1 MTSLRQQPFRTA
13 VLALVWGWL
22 LFLVLVPNL
31 LVVGA
36 SVMSR
41 SPATFLSLPLNLD
54 AYRQLLDPLYLNV
67 FLHSLSMAA
76 VTTLVCLLIGYP
88 FAWALSRVGKR
99 SQVLLIFLLIVPFW
113 THSLVRTYALKLILA
128 TNGLLN
134 SALMSLGIVDEPV
147 QMLYT
152 QGAVVIGL
160 VYLLLPFMI
169 LPLYSVFEDLR
180 EELLLASRDLGAGR
194 LGTFIHV
201 IVPLTLPG
209 VLAGVML
216 VLLPAMGLFFVPD
229 ILGGSRNLLVGNV
242 IKNQFL
248 DARNWPFG
256 AAASIVLTLAM
267 ALLMF
272 AHRLSKRRLAK
283 RMSYEPLAAPELS
296 VSGVH
301 PAVCAHCGAGGVFL
315 QRVPHRIQLGRTEP
329 ALV

>member
-1 MTSLRQQPFRTA
+1 MMQSIKQQPFRAA
-13 VLALVWGWL
+13 VLVLVWGWL
-22 LFLVLVPNL
+22 LFLVLAPNI

-36 SVMSR
+36 SVMTRDPS
-41 SPATFLSLPLNLD
+41 TFISLPLNFD
-54 AYRQLLDPLYLNV
+54 AYRQLFNPLYLDV
-67 FLHSLSMAA
+67 FLHSLYMA
-76 VTTLVCLLIGYP
+76 VMTTLICLLIGYP
-88 FAWALSRVGKR
+88 FAWALSRVEKR
-99 SQVLLIFLLIVPFW
+99 RQMLLIFLLIVPFW
-113 THSLVRTYALKLILA
+113 TNSLVRTYALKLILA

-134 SALMSLGIVDEPV
+134 SALMSLGVIDEPA
-147 QMLYT
+147 QLLYT
-152 QGAVVIGL
+152 EGAVIVGL

-180 EELLLASRDLGAGR
+180 QDVLLASHDLGAGR
-194 LGTFIHV
+194 FATFKNV

-256 AAASIVLTLAM
+256 AAASIVLTLTM

-272 AHRLSKRRLAK
+272 AHRLSKRRLGEEG
-283 RMSYEPLAAPELS
+283 S
-296 VSGVH
+296 
-301 PAVCAHCGAGGVFL
+301 
-315 QRVPHRIQLGRTEP
+315 
-329 ALV
+329 

>member
-1 MTSLRQQPFRTA
+1 MMLSIKQQPFRAA
-13 VLALVWGWL
+13 VLVLVWGWL
-22 LFLVLVPNL
+22 LFLVLAPNI

-36 SVMSR
+36 SVMTRDPS
-41 SPATFLSLPLNLD
+41 TFISLPLNLD
-54 AYRQLLDPLYLNV
+54 AYRQLFNPLYLEV
-67 FLHSLSMAA
+67 FLHSLYMAA
-76 VTTLVCLLIGYP
+76 ITTLICLLIGYP
-88 FAWALSRVGKR
+88 FAWALSRVDKR
-99 SQVLLIFLLIVPFW
+99 RQMLLIFLLIVPFW
-113 THSLVRTYALKLILA
+113 TNSLVRTYALKLILA

-134 SALMSLGIVDEPV
+134 SALISLGVLDEPA
-147 QMLYT
+147 QLLYT
-152 QGAVVIGL
+152 EGAVIVGL

-180 EELLLASRDLGAGR
+180 QDVLLASHDLGAGR
-194 LGTFIHV
+194 FATFKNI

-256 AAASIVLTLAM
+256 AAASIVLTLTM

-272 AHRLSKRRLAK
+272 AHRLSKRRLGEEDA
-283 RMSYEPLAAPELS
+283 
-296 VSGVH
+296 
-301 PAVCAHCGAGGVFL
+301 
-315 QRVPHRIQLGRTEP
+315 
-329 ALV
+329 

>member
-1 MTSLRQQPFRTA
+1 MLQSIKQQPFRA
-13 VLALVWGWL
+13 AALMLVWGWL
-22 LFLVLVPNL
+22 LFLVLAPNM

-36 SVMSR
+36 SVMTRDPS
-41 SPATFLSLPLNLD
+41 TFISLPLNLD
-54 AYRQLLDPLYLNV
+54 AYRQLFNPLYLDV
-67 FLHSLSMAA
+67 FLHSLYMAA

-88 FAWALSRVGKR
+88 FAWALSQIGKR
-99 SQVLLIFLLIVPFW
+99 RQTLLIFLLIVPFW
-113 THSLVRTYALKLILA
+113 TNSLVRTYALKLILA

-134 SALMSLGIVDEPV
+134 SALMSLGIIDEPARL
-147 QMLYT
+147 LYT
-152 QGAVVIGL
+152 EGAVIIGL

-180 EELLLASRDLGAGR
+180 QDVLLASYDLGAGR
-194 LGTFIHV
+194 LATFKNV

-256 AAASIVLTLAM
+256 AAASIVLTLTM
-267 ALLMF
+267 ALLIF
-272 AHRLSKRRLAK
+272 AHRLSKRHLG
-283 RMSYEPLAAPELS
+283 EE
-296 VSGVH
+296 
-301 PAVCAHCGAGGVFL
+301 GA
-315 QRVPHRIQLGRTEP
+315 
-329 ALV
+329 